1 MAGMAILYPGLH
13 NDAVK
18 KRHVRWAQ
26 TLVDAGFSFDL
37 LVDEEREE
45 TAALIRGATGAAGSR
60 PAEPTE
66 SAEPTAPTGPTP
78 AEPAEPTDPAPGAP
92 PSAPTGFALESQ
104 DTGLVVRD
112 ASGTLVGALV
122 LTAVSYDNGTAL
134 FVRAL
139 ATAPVFR
146 SRGIATVLL
155 GLAPQVL
162 GQAGLPTR
170 ALLTGAAPEALAGF
184 VHRAGFVVL
193 EAGDEPPFTFGEIED
208 ELLASSATAPDD
220 RCWFFKEVA

>member
-37 LVDEEREE
+37 LVDKGREE
-45 TAALIRGATGAAGSR
+45 TAALIREALDTPGGQPDSTGARSD
-60 PAEPTE
+60 T
-66 SAEPTAPTGPTP
+66 
-78 AEPAEPTDPAPGAP
+78 PGAQP
-92 PSAPTGFALESQ
+92 DSAAPTGFALEPQ

-112 ASGTLVGALV
+112 ASGTLAGALV

-139 ATAPVFR
+139 ATAPGFR

-193 EAGDEPPFTFGEIED
+193 ENGDEPPFTFGGIED
-208 ELLASSATAPDD
+208 ELLASSATIPGD

>member
-37 LVDEEREE
+37 LVDEGREE
-45 TAALIRGATGAAGSR
+45 TAALVRAAID
-60 PAEPTE
+60 T
-66 SAEPTAPTGPTP
+66 
-78 AEPAEPTDPAPGAP
+78 PGASSDP
-92 PSAPTGFALESQ
+92 TVAPSAPTGFAFEPQ

-112 ASGTLVGALV
+112 ASGTLAGALV

-139 ATAPVFR
+139 ATAPEFR

-193 EAGDEPPFTFGEIED
+193 ENGDEPPFTFGGIED
-208 ELLASSATAPDD
+208 ELLASSATIPGD

>member
-37 LVDEEREE
+37 LVDEGREE
-45 TAALIRGATGAAGSR
+45 TAALIREALDTPGGQPDSTGARSD
-60 PAEPTE
+60 T
-66 SAEPTAPTGPTP
+66 
-78 AEPAEPTDPAPGAP
+78 PGAQP
-92 PSAPTGFALESQ
+92 DSAAPTGFALEPQ

-112 ASGTLVGALV
+112 ASGTLAGALV

-208 ELLASSATAPDD
+208 ALLASSATAPDD

>member
-1 MAGMAILYPGLH
+1 
-13 NDAVK
+13 
-18 KRHVRWAQ
+18 
-26 TLVDAGFSFDL
+26 
-37 LVDEEREE
+37 
-45 TAALIRGATGAAGSR
+45 
-60 PAEPTE
+60 AE
-66 SAEPTAPTGPTP
+66 
-78 AEPAEPTDPAPGAP
+78 P
-92 PSAPTGFALESQ
+92 PSAPTGFALEPQ

-112 ASGTLVGALV
+112 SSGALAGALV

-139 ATAPVFR
+139 ATAPAFR

-193 EAGDEPPFTFGEIED
+193 GNGDEPPFTFGGIED
-208 ELLASSATAPDD
+208 ELLASSATIPGD

>member
-37 LVDEEREE
+37 LVDEGREE
-45 TAALIRGATGAAGSR
+45 TAALIREALDTPGGQPDSTGARSD
-60 PAEPTE
+60 T
-66 SAEPTAPTGPTP
+66 
-78 AEPAEPTDPAPGAP
+78 PGAQP
-92 PSAPTGFALESQ
+92 DSAAPTGFALEPQ

-112 ASGTLVGALV
+112 ASGTLAGALV

-208 ELLASSATAPDD
+208 ALLAFSATAPDD

>member
-1 MAGMAILYPGLH
+1 MAILYPGLH

-37 LVDEEREE
+37 LVDKGREE
-45 TAALIRGATGAAGSR
+45 TAALIREALDTPGGQPDSTGARSD
-60 PAEPTE
+60 T
-66 SAEPTAPTGPTP
+66 
-78 AEPAEPTDPAPGAP
+78 PGAQP
-92 PSAPTGFALESQ
+92 DSAAPTGFALEPQ

-112 ASGTLVGALV
+112 ASGTLAGALV

-139 ATAPVFR
+139 ATAPGFR

-193 EAGDEPPFTFGEIED
+193 ENGDEPPFTFGGIED
-208 ELLASSATAPDD
+208 ELLASSATIPGD

>member
-1 MAGMAILYPGLH
+1 MAILFPGLH
-13 NDAVK
+13 NDAVR

-26 TLVDAGFSFDL
+26 ALVDDGLTFDL
-37 LVDEEREE
+37 LVDEGREE
-45 TAALIRGATGAAGSR
+45 AAALVRDALDGAGPDPAG
-60 PAEPTE
+60 PD
-66 SAEPTAPTGPTP
+66 SAER
-78 AEPAEPTDPAPGAP
+78 
-92 PSAPTGFALESQ
+92 PSAATAFTLEPQ

-112 ASGTLVGALV
+112 AAGTLAGVLV
-122 LTAVSYDNGTAL
+122 FTAVSYDNGTAL

-139 ATAPVFR
+139 ATAPGFR

-170 ALLTGAAPEALAGF
+170 ALLTGACPESLAGF

-193 EAGDEPPFTFGEIED
+193 EHGDEPPFVFGGIED
-208 ELLASSATAPDD
+208 GLLATSATDPGD

>member
-37 LVDEEREE
+37 LVDEGREE
-45 TAALIRGATGAAGSR
+45 TAALIREATGAAGSR
-60 PAEPTE
+60 PAEQTE
-66 SAEPTAPTGPTP
+66 SAEPPAPTGPTP
-78 AEPAEPTDPAPGAP
+78 EPAEPTDPAPGAP
-92 PSAPTGFALESQ
+92 PSAPTGFALEPQ

-112 ASGTLVGALV
+112 ASGTLAGALV

-139 ATAPVFR
+139 ATAPEFR

-193 EAGDEPPFTFGEIED
+193 ENGDEPPFTFGGIED